1 MNIRLHPGQSAYI
14 AIVNSNKTNQTFHA
28 IGFDEKATGLE
39 CFMKTLHWLDQQA
52 WHNHTELI
60 TIYEVQ
66 TTSPWGFPIEGIAV
80 ENKTQICTPPNT
92 TLTKIGGCFISNLSP
107 EKEMS
112 RPSVLGIKYEFLPVK
127 GGAVYDHNA
136 N

>member
-1 MNIRLHPGQSAYI
+1 MNIRLEPGQSAYI
-14 AIVNSNKTNQTFHA
+14 AIVNSNKTEQTFHA

-60 TIYEVQ
+60 TLYEVQ
-66 TTSPWGFPIEGIAV
+66 TKSPWGFPVDGIEV
-80 ENKTQICTPPNT
+80 NNNQISTPPNT
-92 TLTKIGGCFISNLSP
+92 TLTKLGGCVISYLSP
-107 EKEMS
+107 EKGVS
-112 RPSVLGIKYEFLPVK
+112 RPPILGIKYEFLPVK